1 MAKKKQNI
9 PSYGTIEINGVTYFR
24 TRITDAD
31 GKRVPLLPKP
41 HKDVFWQG
49 YGVTPQ
55 SGLHRFLFFRR

>member
-1 MAKKKQNI
+1 MYIYTTTDNKATLISQQFNYDQI
-9 PSYGTIEINGVTYFR
+9 ITQETYPA
-24 TRITDAD
+24 RIDQ
-31 GKRVPLLPKP
+31 PKP